1 MCWQAFAQVLAT
13 NVVGPAL
20 LTGALYKQ
28 LRAAAKLA
36 KAVRPVQRLSAAPA
50 PRYPYAAVCTAGTR
64 GKGRRPR

>member
-1 MCWQAFAQVLAT
+1 MMAALYCPRRHVCWQAFAQVLAT

-36 KAVRPVQRLSAAPA
+36 KAVRPAQRLSAAPA
-50 PRYPYAAVCTAGTR
+50 AH
-64 GKGRRPR
+64 